1 MNRLIINKI
10 KTKMKILKLRK
21 GYALYILLGV
31 VLLTSCKEKVVVE
44 EIQKVEM
51 KIDTTY
57 TYTYKVKREDNFFDI
72 HVTKEQYKLND
83 TIKVIY

>member
-1 MNRLIINKI
+1 M
-10 KTKMKILKLRK
+10 KTLKLRK

-31 VLLTSCKEKVVVE
+31 VLLTSCKEKVIVE

-51 KIDTTY
+51 TIDTTY

-72 HVTKEQYKLND
+72 HTTKEKYKLKD
-83 TIKVIY
+83 TIKAMY